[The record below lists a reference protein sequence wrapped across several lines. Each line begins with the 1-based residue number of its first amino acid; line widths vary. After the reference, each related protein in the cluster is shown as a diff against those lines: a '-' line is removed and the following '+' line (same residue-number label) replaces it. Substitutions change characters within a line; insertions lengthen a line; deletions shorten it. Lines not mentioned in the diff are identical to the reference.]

1 MSAIWEAVSHWFLTG
16 TVVNALGVVVG
27 GGVGLL
33 IGKKIKKELS
43 DRLMG
48 VLGLCTLLIGATG
61 AVLPKTFEGDA
72 TTYSQNIILIILCMV
87 IGTLIGELLDLD
99 GRINRLGQWVQS
111 KFKNGARTPVA
122 EGFVTA
128 SLLFCVGAM
137 AIVGSIESGLTGDHA
152 TIFAKTLLDTVA
164 ALVFAASLGVGVLLS
179 AGCVFVYQGL
189 LTTIAYFAGNFLT
202 NEMIAQM
209 SFVGNLIIVG
219 LSLNMI
225 KLTKFRVMNMVPAIF
240 LPILFCLF
248 M

>member
-1 MSAIWEAVSHWFLTG
+1 MPAFLDAMGHWFLTG
-16 TVVNALGVVVG
+16 TVVNALGVIVG
-27 GGVGLL
+27 GGIGLL

-61 AVLPKTFEGDA
+61 AVLPKTFDGDA
-72 TTYSQNIILIILCMV
+72 ATYSQNVILIILCMV
-87 IGTLIGELLDLD
+87 IGTLLGELIDLD
-99 GRINRLGQWVQS
+99 GRINRLGQWVES
-111 KFKNGARTPVA
+111 KCKGGARTPVA

-164 ALVFAASLGVGVLLS
+164 AAVFAASLGVGVLLS
-179 AGCVFVYQGL
+179 AGFVFAYQGII
-189 LTTIAYFAGNFLT
+189 TTIAYFAGNFLT

-209 SFVGNLIIVG
+209 SFVGNLIIIG
-219 LSLNMI
+219 LALNMM

-240 LPILFCLF
+240 LPIVFCLF